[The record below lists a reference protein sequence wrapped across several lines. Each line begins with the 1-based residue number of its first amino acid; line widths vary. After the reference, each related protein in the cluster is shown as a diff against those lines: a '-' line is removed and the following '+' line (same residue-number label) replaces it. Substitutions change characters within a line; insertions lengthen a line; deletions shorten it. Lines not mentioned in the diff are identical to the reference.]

1 MIAPFFQTF
10 VHTTPT
16 RGRPVVYWL
25 GFLAKSWALLENVSH
40 LLAKPMRSLLQHVLR
55 EFHARGF
62 VVQWATVTGKM
73 CGIHV
78 WRERVFLLAFKQGVH
93 IPLLQDHRL
102 LTAEEIE
109 AESNSIW
116 NRKGRIP
123 LWTWLSDAP
132 VADSKQRLK
141 MLGNAVMPRCGR
153 LALHLMLHQHQ
164 K

>member
-1 MIAPFFQTF
+1 M
-10 VHTTPT
+10 
-16 RGRPVVYWL
+16 
-25 GFLAKSWALLENVSH
+25 
-40 LLAKPMRSLLQHVLR
+40 
-55 EFHARGF
+55 RGF

-78 WRERVFLLAFKQGVH
+78 LPSDAQKFLSCLWMASSSLQVWRERVFLLAFKQGGRL
-93 IPLLQDHRL
+93 PLLQVRQIYMSLAWVAHQHALQDHRL

-153 LALHLMLHQHQ
+153 LALHLMLHKHQ

>member
-1 MIAPFFQTF
+1 M
-10 VHTTPT
+10 
-16 RGRPVVYWL
+16 
-25 GFLAKSWALLENVSH
+25 
-40 LLAKPMRSLLQHVLR
+40 SLL
-55 EFHARGF
+55 
-62 VVQWATVTGKM
+62 
-73 CGIHV
+73 
-78 WRERVFLLAFKQGVH
+78 FLLLHQRA
-93 IPLLQDHRL
+93 LQDHRL

-164 K
+164 KLIYNHLSYLVCTLQFLDHVSWKNVHVGADGLQR